1 MSAFANLNSVN
12 TNILAMDSRTALN
25 RVNRDLSVNQT
36 QLSTG
41 KLINRAEDNSSAYA
55 ISVKLRGRTEGL
67 MQAQRNIADAISVLG
82 IMESGFGSV
91 VDNLTEMKSLAT
103 RGASETLG
111 DDERGLVGTQITGLG
126 DTLNKTAEQ
135 TVYQGIELLKG
146 FEGGNTGALELIFQ
160 VGERSMD
167 TLTSYVR
174 AVNVGMLFNG
184 AGTGSATGDEQLGA
198 EADRITVTPLSALT
212 GVNAGSLTVAEDA
225 DATDFRV
232 FISAVDEA
240 LENMISRAR
249 DVGNA
254 SRSLSVREAV
264 VAQSI
269 AANEQAASRLMDTD
283 FARAQSERV
292 QLQILQATSS
302 AALAQANVSPA
313 SVLDLINQQNMN
325 AVRSAGVSG
334 ASGSSASG
342 GSSGGSGAVRS
353 GTGSSSGWPP
363 SLPGESRDPIPV
375 AGIDIDWPPDL
386 AYNPEPDDWPPSL

>member
-135 TVYQGIELLKG
+135 TVY
-146 FEGGNTGALELIFQ
+146 
-160 VGERSMD
+160 
-167 TLTSYVR
+167 
-174 AVNVGMLFNG
+174 
-184 AGTGSATGDEQLGA
+184 
-198 EADRITVTPLSALT
+198 
-212 GVNAGSLTVAEDA
+212 
-225 DATDFRV
+225 
-232 FISAVDEA
+232 
-240 LENMISRAR
+240 
-249 DVGNA
+249 
-254 SRSLSVREAV
+254 
-264 VAQSI
+264 
-269 AANEQAASRLMDTD
+269 
-283 FARAQSERV
+283 
-292 QLQILQATSS
+292 
-302 AALAQANVSPA
+302 
-313 SVLDLINQQNMN
+313 
-325 AVRSAGVSG
+325 
-334 ASGSSASG
+334 
-342 GSSGGSGAVRS
+342 
-353 GTGSSSGWPP
+353 
-363 SLPGESRDPIPV
+363 
-375 AGIDIDWPPDL
+375 
-386 AYNPEPDDWPPSL
+386 

>member
-1 MSAFANLNSVN
+1 M
-12 TNILAMDSRTALN
+12 
-25 RVNRDLSVNQT
+25 
-36 QLSTG
+36 
-41 KLINRAEDNSSAYA
+41 
-55 ISVKLRGRTEGL
+55 
-67 MQAQRNIADAISVLG
+67 
-82 IMESGFGSV
+82 
-91 VDNLTEMKSLAT
+91 
-103 RGASETLG
+103 
-111 DDERGLVGTQITGLG
+111 
-126 DTLNKTAEQ
+126 
-135 TVYQGIELLKG
+135 YQGIELLKG

-342 GSSGGSGAVRS
+342 GSSFGAGPLVRQRKQQREWLPSHYPGS
-353 GTGSSSGWPP
+353 PENQF
-363 SLPGESRDPIPV
+363 LV
-375 AGIDIDWPPDL
+375 ACYRHRL
-386 AYNPEPDDWPPSL
+386 AA

>member
-334 ASGSSASG
+334 ASGSSAS
-342 GSSGGSGAVRS
+342 
-353 GTGSSSGWPP
+353 
-363 SLPGESRDPIPV
+363 
-375 AGIDIDWPPDL
+375 
-386 AYNPEPDDWPPSL
+386 